1 MNKKYMQ
8 LQSLILVFAVTL
20 SCASCGKDPKA
31 KKEGRKITEDTPWFN
46 ANIIEVDTGVD
57 KDRNIGASMS
67 SFTGSDEDLYVIY
80 TGGMYAL
87 SLEEEED
94 VNDYETYTNNY
105 SFDFVSVIDRKTSQ
119 TINVFD
125 PTEDFTA
132 SDVNIKNISYIDGV
146 ITVRTNLK
154 ERDYDPY
161 TGDLLDTRSINSDSF
176 EDDSNTTIF
185 KVGDYKF
192 EVTVYQLGNMRR
204 NSTLKCV
211 SPDGKTESY
220 KFDKQKEYSDVTAV
234 LSLNDTTALVIVDT
248 DGRTDY
254 YELDLVSGEL
264 ILADSKEYDW
274 IDSDISYDSF
284 SGNDG
289 MLYLETEDGISR
301 LNTNTKTTEKIF
313 DYNWCD
319 LNRGLLY
326 MKSLI
331 ECSAD
336 YIVIGCEYKITSIYD
351 TLQADTYKIIEL
363 TRADKN
369 PNAGKTVLELYDLM
383 GVNAYTGEAVS
394 EFNRSSD
401 EYFIEITNRYNR
413 HDFFDN
419 SLTDIDNDD
428 IYAIAKIS
436 GGEKLS
442 NKLAIDIMNGE
453 GPDILVN
460 TGNYGQ
466 LNNPGCLADLSP
478 YVDDS
483 DNYFTN
489 IIEGSKT
496 GGVLYQ
502 MPVSFNVE
510 GIFTKTKYAG
520 ESGRGFTLDEYI
532 NLVDEATNGYDPITF
547 GQAVYFTKLFSFMSD
562 MFISDG
568 KVDLSGPEFKEL
580 ADYVRDNVPEDGTGI
595 NIWYESVGLTGM
607 DPMAEYTTCTGIGGF
622 YNAAESITSY
632 GIGATLFGLPSLDGR
647 GPLIEPVC
655 SVAISAQAK
664 NIDACGEFVKIL
676 LSEDIQT
683 AIAKNDCF
691 VINRDAFKSAGESA
705 IEYYNSGG
713 CISMN
718 GNGLAIGFGP
728 RRELTQKEVDVA
740 ENMLLTCSGMNIE
753 DSSISIILL
762 EEMPAYFTGQ
772 KDLDSV
778 ISIASDRIQ
787 KVLDERGF

>member
-20 SCASCGKDPKA
+20 SCTSCGKDPKV

-57 KDRNIGASMS
+57 KDRNIGSSMS
-67 SFTGSDEDLYVIY
+67 SFAGFDEDLYVIY
-80 TGGMYAL
+80 TGGHYAL

-94 VNDYETYTNNY
+94 VPDLKTYTDNY
-105 SFDFVSVIDRKTSQ
+105 GFTFVSVIDRKTCQ
-119 TINVFD
+119 TINVID
-125 PTEDFTA
+125 PTEDFTV
-132 SDVNIKNISYIDGV
+132 SDVMLESINYINGV
-146 ITVRTNLK
+146 ITVKTNLK

-161 TGDLLDTRSINSDSF
+161 TGNLLATRSLNSDSI
-176 EDDSNTTIF
+176 EDNSNTTIF
-185 KVGDYKF
+185 NIGDYKF

-211 SPDGKTESY
+211 FPDGKTESY
-220 KFDKQKEYSDVTAV
+220 KFDKQKDYSDVTAV
-234 LSLNDTTALVIVDT
+234 LSLNDTTALVIVNT

-264 ILADSKEYDW
+264 IQADSKEYDW
-274 IDSDISYDSF
+274 IDEEKIYNSF

-289 MLYLETEDGISR
+289 MLYIETEDGISL
-301 LNTNTKTTEKIF
+301 LNANTKTMEKIF

-319 LNRGLLY
+319 LNQGLLLF
-326 MKSLI
+326 KSLI

-351 TLQADTYKIIEL
+351 QLKADTYKIIEL

-383 GVNAYTGEAVS
+383 GVDAYTGEAVS

-401 EYFIEITNRYNR
+401 EYFIEITTRYNKR
-413 HDFFDN
+413 DF
-419 SLTDIDNDD
+419 IDDSGIGSGNDD
-428 IYAIAKIS
+428 IYEIAKIS

-496 GGVLYQ
+496 DGILYQ
-502 MPVSFNVE
+502 MPVSFKVE

-520 ESGRGFTLDEYI
+520 KSGMGFTLDEYI
-532 NLVDEATNGYDPITF
+532 DLVDEATSGYDPITF
-547 GQAVYFTKLFSFMSD
+547 GQAVYFTKLFNFMSD
-562 MFISDG
+562 MFISSG

-580 ADYVRDNVPEDGTGI
+580 ADYVKDNVMEDGT
-595 NIWYESVGLTGM
+595 NIVNWEESVALTGM
-607 DPMAEYTTCTGIGGF
+607 SPKARYMTYCTGIVGF
-622 YNAAESITSY
+622 CMEEDPITAY
-632 GIGATLFGLPSLDGR
+632 GIFGLPSLDGR
-647 GPLIEPVC
+647 GPLIEPIC

-664 NIDACGEFVKIL
+664 SIDACGEFVKIL

-691 VINRDAFKSAGESA
+691 VINRDAFKRAGESA

-713 CISMN
+713 NISKN
-718 GNGLAIGFGP
+718 GWGVSFGIHG
-728 RRELTQKEVDVA
+728 ELTQEDVDVA

-778 ISIASDRIQ
+778 IAIASDRIQ